1 MFLVARPSFALK
13 ALRRLIPPAGWL
25 LLACFLPLMA
35 GLSAA
40 GAQSSPPAAAPAIS
54 AGSGDDG
61 AAAADSAAAAGAAP
75 DGTAAN
81 SAGSGDDDAAAA
93 TAPEANSSQTADS
106 APARAVEPIK
116 ISADDAALDLS
127 RAAQIYLN
135 RGKTFQVST
144 APGPDGIIRRIEVQ
158 ANDERGPGNWAVFA
172 IANPTDEQLDR
183 LIVAPHYRLAGSG
196 VLKPDLGAVRI
207 RSITPSEG
215 FALDRQAS
223 PDADV
228 FRLTINPGAVITF
241 VAELG
246 SDELPQLYLW
256 EPEAYKDTVNSYTL
270 YHGILLG
277 ISGLLALLLTVLVVV
292 KGTSLFPATA
302 AFGWAVLAYICVD
315 FNFFNKI
322 FALSPQHEVIWR
334 SITEVA
340 LAAGLSA
347 FLFAYLHLHRWHN
360 HFRFGGFVWICA
372 LAGVTALIFF
382 DPVRAAGLARLLLA
396 LIAAIGAGL
405 IGYLTFRGY
414 DRAIML
420 IPTWILFVVWLVGA
434 YAAVSGRLDND
445 IVQPA
450 LAGGLV
456 LIVLLMSFTVM
467 QHAFAGGGVNMG
479 LFSDLERQA
488 LAIMGT
494 DNIVWDWDVARDKV
508 VTSPDLS
515 LFLGSAARGLAGPM
529 RNWLPGMHAEDRDRF
544 RMALDAI
551 LDKRGGRLDQT
562 FRLRSGDGQYHWFA
576 LHARPVIGNDGE
588 IIRCVGMMEDVTKTR
603 KVEERLLKNAVY
615 DSLTGLPNRQLFLD
629 RLQNY
634 CNLAQID
641 ERVRPTLLV
650 IDFDNF
656 HSINRRFGM
665 SVGDTYLL
673 AIARRLSRYLK
684 PLDSL
689 CRLSGDRFVLLLAS
703 QNNLSSVAAF
713 ALNLKKAIS
722 MPIRFAS
729 HEIKLTASVGLL
741 PWINDSMPA
750 EARLNDAILAMYQAK
765 YHGGDRIEPFQPAM
779 RSNLLTEGTMEK
791 ELAQALQRQEL
802 RLAYLPVFN
811 IKQGNIVGFEA
822 GIEWDHPARGI
833 LNIRDFMAGM
843 ENGGLIM
850 DIARFMLAQT
860 ARDLARIEEL
870 FPGRKIFI
878 SVNIPS
884 PQLINAE
891 LLACVQSVLVH
902 NPLKKGQMQLEFS
915 ENMLEQNPELALSL
929 AERLKGLGISLMLN
943 NFGAEHASLYYLS
956 RFPFDRIQ
964 LSSSLFNDDSA
975 NGRLLLK
982 PLISMARDIG
992 ETIVADGVENEH
1004 TALMLQK
1011 LGCHYIKSYTFCDN
1025 LPIGEALAML
1035 DKHSAPA

>member
-1 MFLVARPSFALK
+1 MFLVAKLCSAFK
-13 ALRRLIPPAGWL
+13 ALLRLCPAALL
-25 LLACFLPLMA
+25 LLACLWPA
-35 GLSAA
+35 GTDSALGQDSAPAAVNAPAANPA
-40 GAQSSPPAAAPAIS
+40 GSAAPA
-54 AGSGDDG
+54 AGDDSGDSDADG
-61 AAAADSAAAAGAAP
+61 AETEVN
-75 DGTAAN
+75 TAR
-81 SAGSGDDDAAAA
+81 
-93 TAPEANSSQTADS
+93 TADS

-116 ISADDAALDLS
+116 ISPDDAALDLS
-127 RAAQIYLN
+127 RAVRIYLN
-135 RGKTFQVST
+135 RGKTFQVAT
-144 APGPDGIIRRIEVQ
+144 APGPDGIVRRIEVQ

-172 IANPTDEQLDR
+172 IANPTDAQIDR
-183 LIVAPHYRLAGSG
+183 LIVAPHYRLVGSG
-196 VLKPDLGAVRI
+196 ALKPDLGAVRI

-292 KGTSLFPATA
+292 KGTSLFPTTA
-302 AFGWAVLAYICVD
+302 AFAWAVLAYICVD
-315 FNFFNKI
+315 FNFFNKV
-322 FALSPQHEVIWR
+322 FALSPQHELIWR
-334 SITEVA
+334 ATTEVA

-360 HFRFGGFVWICA
+360 HFRFGGFIWICA
-372 LAGVTALIFF
+372 LACVAALIFF
-382 DPVRAAGLARLLLA
+382 DPARAAGLARLLLA
-396 LIAAIGAGL
+396 LIAIIGAGL
-405 IGYLTFRGY
+405 ISYLTFRGY

-467 QHAFAGGGVNMG
+467 QHAFAGGGANQG

-515 LFLGSAARGLAGPM
+515 MFLGSAASRLAGPM

-544 RMALDAI
+544 RTALDAI

-562 FRLRSGDGQYHWFA
+562 FRLRSGDGQYHWFS

-634 CNLAQID
+634 CNLARFDDRI
-641 ERVRPTLLV
+641 RPTLLV

-656 HSINRRFGM
+656 HSVNRRFGM

-703 QNNLSSVAAF
+703 QNNLSNVAAF
-713 ALNLKKAIS
+713 ALNLKKAVS
-722 MPIRFAS
+722 APVRFAN
-729 HEIKLTASVGLL
+729 HEIKLTSSIGLL
-741 PWINDSMPA
+741 PWINDNMPA

-765 YHGGDRIEPFQPAM
+765 YHGGDRIEPFQPAL
-779 RSNLLTEGTMEK
+779 RSAVITEGTMEK

-802 RLAYLPVFN
+802 RMVYLPVFN

-822 GIEWDHPARGI
+822 GLEWEHPARGM
-833 LNIRDFMAGM
+833 LNIRDFLAGM
-843 ENGGLIM
+843 ENGGLVM
-850 DIARFMLAQT
+850 DIARFMLTRA
-860 ARDLARIEEL
+860 ARDIAKAEER
-870 FPGRKIFI
+870 FPGRKFFI

-884 PQLINAE
+884 PHLINAE
-891 LLACVQSVLVH
+891 LLPCVQAVMVH
-902 NPLKKGQMQLEFS
+902 NPLRKGQMQLEFS

-929 AERLKGLGISLMLN
+929 AEKLRGLGLSLMLN
-943 NFGAEHASLYYLS
+943 NFGAEHASLYYLT

-964 LSSSLFNDDSA
+964 LSSSVFNDDSA

-982 PLISMARDIG
+982 PLISMARNIG
-992 ETIVADGVENEH
+992 AAIVADGVENEH
-1004 TALMLQK
+1004 TALALQK

-1025 LPIGEALAML
+1025 LEIGDALVL
-1035 DKHSAPA
+1035 LEKHSAPA

>member
-1 MFLVARPSFALK
+1 MFPVSQKTSLAAASFQRIALFIAALLLLVSGAATGGAQIADTAIRTAAPVARP
-13 ALRRLIPPAGWL
+13 
-25 LLACFLPLMA
+25 
-35 GLSAA
+35 
-40 GAQSSPPAAAPAIS
+40 
-54 AGSGDDG
+54 
-61 AAAADSAAAAGAAP
+61 
-75 DGTAAN
+75 
-81 SAGSGDDDAAAA
+81 
-93 TAPEANSSQTADS
+93 
-106 APARAVEPIK
+106 AVPIK
-116 ISADDAALDLS
+116 ISSDDVALNLS
-127 RAAQIYLN
+127 RAVQIYLHQ
-135 RGKTFQVST
+135 GKTFQVST

-158 ANDERGPGNWAVFA
+158 ANDERDAGNWAVFA
-172 IANPTDEQLDR
+172 IANPTDEQIDR

-196 VLKPDLGAVRI
+196 ILKPDLGSVRI

-215 FALDRQAS
+215 FALDRQTS
-223 PDADV
+223 PDSDV

-246 SDELPQLYLW
+246 SNDLPQLYLW

-292 KGTSLFPATA
+292 KGTSLFPTTA
-302 AFGWAVLAYICVD
+302 FFAWAVLAYICVD
-315 FNFFNKI
+315 FNFFTKI
-322 FALSPQHEVIWR
+322 FETTPEHEMFWR
-334 SITEVA
+334 SATEIM

-347 FLFAYLHLHRWHN
+347 FLFVYLHLHRWHN
-360 HFRFGGFVWICA
+360 HFRFGGFIWIA
-372 LAGVTALIFF
+372 IILGLTALVFY
-382 DPVRAAGLARLLLA
+382 DPIRAAGLARVLLG
-396 LIAAIGAGL
+396 LIAIIGVGL

-420 IPTWILFVVWLVGA
+420 IPTWLLFIAWLVGA

-456 LIVLLMSFTVM
+456 LLVLLMSFTVM
-467 QHAFAGGGVNMG
+467 QHAFAGGGVNQG

-488 LAIMGT
+488 LAVMGT

-515 LFLGSAARGLAGPM
+515 VFLGSAAKNLAGPM
-529 RNWLPGMHAEDRDRF
+529 RNWLPAMHSEDRDRF
-544 RMALDAI
+544 RIALDAI

-588 IIRCVGMMEDVTKTR
+588 IIRCVGMMEDVTKTQ

-634 CNLAQID
+634 CNLARMD

-656 HSINRRFGM
+656 HSVNRRFGM

-673 AIARRLSRYLK
+673 AVARRLTRHLK

-689 CRLSGDRFVLLLAS
+689 CRLSGDRFVVLLIS
-703 QNNLSSVAAF
+703 QNNLSNVAAF
-713 ALNLKKAIS
+713 ALNLKKILSAPIS
-722 MPIRFAS
+722 FTG

-741 PWINDSMPA
+741 PWINDTMPA
-750 EARLNDAILAMYQAK
+750 EQRLNDAVLAMYQAK
-765 YHGGDRIEPFQPAM
+765 YHGGDRIEPFQPAL
-779 RSNLLTEGTMEK
+779 RSENVTEGTMEK
-791 ELAQALQRQEL
+791 ELQQALQRQEL
-802 RLAYLPVFN
+802 RLTYLPIFN

-822 GIEWDHPARGI
+822 GLQWDHPARGA

-843 ENGGLIM
+843 ENGGLVM
-850 DIARFMLAQT
+850 DVTRYMLAQA
-860 ARDLARIEEL
+860 ARGIAAMEEH
-870 FPGRKIFI
+870 FPNKKIFV

-884 PQLINAE
+884 AQLINSE
-891 LLACVQSVLVH
+891 LLPCFQSVLVH
-902 NPLKKGQMQLEFS
+902 NPLKKGQMQIEFS
-915 ENMLEQNPELALSL
+915 ENMLEQNPELAFSL

-943 NFGAEHASLYYLS
+943 NFGAEHASLYYLT
-956 RFPFDRIQ
+956 RFPFDRVQ
-964 LSSSLFNDDSA
+964 MDGSLFNDDSA
-975 NGRLLLK
+975 AGRALLK
-982 PLISMARDIG
+982 PLIGMAHSLG
-992 ETIVADGVENEH
+992 TTIIADGVENES
-1004 TALMLQK
+1004 TAIMLQK
-1011 LGCHYIKSYTFCDN
+1011 MGCNYIKSYTFCNN
-1025 LPIGEALAML
+1025 LELPAALGML
-1035 DKHSAPA
+1035 EKHVSPS